1 MADGV
6 GGGTVGVPSVFGVV
20 AAGDAAPAAVPPV
33 VEAERGSSAV
43 GTDVGK
49 IEKALQETGSKAKN
63 PMHKARISLNGPE
76 R

>member
-1 MADGV
+1 MKRIV
-6 GGGTVGVPSVFGVV
+6 ST
-20 AAGDAAPAAVPPV
+20 DAAPAAVPPV

-49 IEKALQETGSKAKN
+49 IEKELQATGRKAKN
-63 PMHKARISLNGPE
+63 PMHKATVSLNRRE